1 MNVKQLLSNNLRGD
15 IFGGLT
21 AAVVALPLAL
31 AFGVAS
37 GAGAVA
43 GIYGAIIVGMFAAVF
58 GGTPAQISGPTGPMT
73 VVMAIVIANYMQ
85 QYPEDGMALA
95 FTVVMMAGII
105 QILFGLL
112 RLGKYIILVPYPV
125 ISGFMSGIG
134 IIIIVMQTGPLFGHE
149 VSSSIIQ
156 SFKNVPLLI
165 SAPNYAALS
174 LSLLTLSLLTFWP
187 NRLNRVLPA
196 PLVALITG
204 TALYLLLF
212 NNADIPRIGE
222 IPSGLPSLHWPTLNM
237 SIFKD
242 MLYSATLLAALGSID
257 SLLTSLVADNL
268 TRKHHD
274 SDKELIGQG
283 IGNMIAGAFGAIPGA
298 GATMRTVVNIHA
310 GGRTPVSGVLHSLIL
325 LIIIL
330 GAGTFAKNIPNA
342 VLAGILVKVGIDII
356 DWRFLKRVHRLP
368 LFSGMLMCGVLLLT
382 VFVDLITAVVAG
394 AFVANMVTIS
404 RLTHVQLDGIRFST
418 SEKYSTKLTEAEK
431 EILRQSD
438 NRILLFELSGPMS
451 FGIARVIN
459 QQLAEFQSHEV
470 LIIDF
475 SHAVMVGITT
485 SMVIEDLIEKE
496 QQTGRDVYLVGIH
509 EEIDKKF
516 TKLDIYKRVP
526 ANNQFKSN
534 IAALEKAALAIN
546 YRT

>member
-1 MNVKQLLSNNLRGD
+1 MSVNQLLSNNLRGD

-37 GAGAVA
+37 GAGAIA

-73 VVMAIVIANYMQ
+73 VVMAIIIANYMQ
-85 QYPEDGMALA
+85 QYPEEGMALA

-134 IIIIVMQTGPLFGHE
+134 IIIIIMQTGPLFGYE

-174 LSLLTLSLLTFWP
+174 LSLLTLCLLTFWP
-187 NRLNRVLPA
+187 NKLNRILPA
-196 PLVALITG
+196 PLVALMTG

-222 IPSGLPSLHWPTLNM
+222 IPSGLPGLHWPIFNM

-268 TRKHHD
+268 VRKHHD

-310 GGRTPVSGVLHSLIL
+310 GGRTPVSGVIHSLIL
-325 LIIIL
+325 LIIIVC
-330 GAGTFAKNIPNA
+330 AGTFAKNIPHA
-342 VLAGILVKVGIDII
+342 VLAGILVKVGVDII

-368 LFSGMLMCGVLLLT
+368 LFSVLLMCGVLLLT
-382 VFVDLITAVVAG
+382 VFVDLITAVVIG
-394 AFVANMVTIS
+394 AFVANMVTVS
-404 RLTHVQLDGIRFST
+404 RLTHVQLDGIRLST
-418 SEKYSTKLTEAEK
+418 SEKYSAKLTEAEK
-431 EILRQSD
+431 AILRQSA

-459 QQLAEFQSHEV
+459 QRLAEFQSHQI

-516 TKLDIYKRVP
+516 TKLDIYKWVP
-526 ANNQFKSN
+526 ANNQFKTN
-534 IAALEKAALAIN
+534 IAALEKATLAIN
-546 YRT
+546 YRA